1 MFSPDSFAHWL
12 VASWNSMSGT
22 EMEKDSSAK
31 SIMVFASCSSEPRGN
46 LIGVKFHLTGRRI
59 VRKLTAKVAL
69 AVVF

>member
-1 MFSPDSFAHWL
+1 
-12 VASWNSMSGT
+12 MSGT

-46 LIGVKFHLTGRRI
+46 LIGVKYHLTGGRI